1 MKTLSL
7 LFFIFLLFSCTRSGK
22 DLVSEVERQSPLVTN
37 DISNQ
42 QITAFGEDGK
52 GHIWIGTFRGLNKFS
67 VNEYHQYFCTD
78 DSLDIP
84 DNHIQDIFLD
94 SKKRLWISTVNGVC
108 QYTDKDN
115 FKNIRLSGN
124 NRNGLRLSESSKG
137 DILLTTLTGICL
149 YNSSEE
155 CFEPAIYDFDTSS
168 MFIINSFVDA
178 QDNCWVITSK
188 DMRCYS
194 LSNYKRTFSM
204 KREEYCRASYLLK
217 NGELWMAGN
226 QSVSIFDVRQRKYLS
241 LPEAIASHPVLSHVP
256 VEYIYPYEN
265 GVLLCTQGRGVFY
278 YDKTSKTLI
287 HQGENGFPFEV
298 PNFKI
303 SRMFNDSQ
311 GNLWIGSVDQGYAVH
326 YRYKKLFNNNNYLS
340 SYFKDKSVISLSADK
355 HQNLWIAT
363 LMDGVFVY
371 RFGNQQLEKID
382 RNELFGRGEGN
393 TAYVNQL
400 YVSDIDGTV
409 WMTATSNEVLKC
421 KYEEGRFRVEQRYMV
436 NVPMSIVEDDKQNLW
451 IGTASSFLYVL
462 RKGDKAFSRFPVF
475 SGYTF
480 IPGLL
485 PIGNGTILASAFYQ
499 PLKLVSADGTIS
511 EPKVNIQDFERCI
524 QRSVFIPTDLYKDSS
539 GNIWI
544 GTVSNGLMCYSPESG
559 KVTPFPGTTC
569 TDISS
574 IEEDRQ
580 GNLWISTLY
589 GLSKYIPQTD
599 KWINYYEADGLG
611 GNQFYDRASCC
622 LDDGTL
628 VFGGTHG
635 VTIFQPTNMQVRHD
649 IPLLFEDI
657 KIHNTLVRPGKGAC
671 IDRHLSYNPDINLKY
686 DQNGFSISFA
696 ALDYS
701 ESERLHHYYK
711 LDGFD
716 QYWINAH
723 NNKEAYYANLPAGTY
738 TFRVRITQNDQSTIV
753 GENAIRVIVHPAPWA
768 TWWAYTFYLIAG
780 ITILAFFIRAMWRIR
795 AEKQA
800 VLRAEQAK
808 AQEQFINKMNMSF
821 FANISHEFRTPLTM
835 ISGPISLLY
844 SSSDIT
850 GENKN
855 LLRIVQRSVNRMLRL
870 VNQMLDFNKLENDTL
885 KLKVRPTEIVVFLKE
900 LTDIFRVNAESKSIT
915 MITNGLE
922 GSFIAWIDEDKID
935 KIFTNLMSNALKYT
949 PAGGRINVNFDIVS
963 GEDAVQAVKIEV
975 INTGQIP
982 DDKLEKIFERYY
994 QISDE
999 HGGIYNWGTG
1009 IGLYYARSL
1018 ARLHHGS
1025 LTASNLKDDNKV
1037 MFTLIVPVG
1046 QSAYSEAE
1054 RSHEQVNQLEAFPL
1068 EENPLPVKPDPDLD
1082 KEKKTIMVVDDD
1094 SEVAYY
1100 LELLLGS
1107 DYQVVCRFNAESA
1120 LEAITESVPDLILS
1134 DVVMP
1139 GKDGYWLCREIKESL
1154 QLCHIPVILVTAKT
1168 TIENQVEGLNV
1179 GVDAYVTKP
1188 FEPHYLMALIKSLL
1202 NNREKTRSLLS
1213 RSTQTDKMDENVL
1226 SPQDNM
1232 FMTELYHLM
1241 ESELSNPELD
1251 VTRMTQLLKISRTK
1265 FYYKVKGLTGENPS
1279 VFFKTYKL
1287 NRAVELLKE
1296 GKYTISE
1303 IADMTGFNTLSHSR
1317 RALNSSSEY
1326 LLVSILNSWLIGV

>member
-7 LFFIFLLFSCTRSGK
+7 LFFIFLLFSSCTRSGK

-84 DNHIQDIFLD
+84 DNHIHDIFLD

-137 DILLTTLTGICL
+137 DILLTTLTDICL

-178 QDNCWVITSK
+178 QDNCWVITSN

-194 LSNYKRTFSM
+194 LSDCKRTFSM

-217 NGELWMAGN
+217 NGELWIAGN
-226 QSVSIFDVRQRKYLS
+226 QSVSIFDVRQCKYLS
-241 LPEAIASHPVLSHVP
+241 LPGAIASHPVLSHVP

-278 YDKTSKTLI
+278 YDSISKTVI

-382 RNELFGRGEGN
+382 RNELFGEGEGN

-400 YVSDIDGTV
+400 YVSDIDGIV

-480 IPGLL
+480 IPGPL

-511 EPKVNIQDFERCI
+511 EPKINIQDFEHCI

-738 TFRVRITQNDQSTIV
+738 TFRVRITQNDQSSIV

-780 ITILAFFIRAMWRIR
+780 ITILAFFIKAMWRIR

-835 ISGPISLLY
+835 ISGPVSLLY
-844 SSSDIT
+844 SSPDIT

-885 KLKVRPTEIVVFLKE
+885 KLKVRPTEIVVLLKE

-949 PAGGRINVNFDIVS
+949 PASGRINVNFDIVS

-1037 MFTLIVPVG
+1037 MFTLIVPIG

-1068 EENPLPVKPDPDLD
+1068 EENPLPVKSDPDLD

-1100 LELLLGS
+1100 LEMLLGS

-1120 LEAITESVPDLILS
+1120 LEAITENAPDLILS

-1179 GVDAYVTKP
+1179 GADAYVIKP

-1241 ESELSNPELD
+1241 ESEISNPELD
-1251 VTRMTQLLKISRTK
+1251 VTRMTQLLKVSRTK

-1287 NRAVELLKE
+1287 NRAAELLKE

-1303 IADMTGFNTLSHSR
+1303 IADMTGFNTLSHFSK
-1317 RALNSSSEY
+1317 SFKQQFGIPPSEY
-1326 LLVSILNSWLIGV
+1326 LK

>member
-7 LFFIFLLFSCTRSGK
+7 LFFIFLLFSSCTRSGK

-78 DSLDIP
+78 DALDIP
-84 DNHIQDIFLD
+84 DNHIHDIFLD

-137 DILLTTLTGICL
+137 DILLTTLTDICL

-178 QDNCWVITSK
+178 QDNCWVITSN

-194 LSNYKRTFSM
+194 LSDCKRTFSM

-217 NGELWMAGN
+217 NGELWIAGN

-241 LPEAIASHPVLSHVP
+241 LPGAIASHPVLSHVP

-278 YDKTSKTLI
+278 YDSISKTVI

-382 RNELFGRGEGN
+382 RNELFGEGEGN

-400 YVSDIDGTV
+400 YVSDIDGIV

-511 EPKVNIQDFERCI
+511 EPKINIQDFEHCI

-738 TFRVRITQNDQSTIV
+738 TFRVRITQNDQSSIV

-780 ITILAFFIRAMWRIR
+780 ITILAFFIKAMWRIR

-835 ISGPISLLY
+835 ISGPVSLLY
-844 SSSDIT
+844 SSPDIT

-885 KLKVRPTEIVVFLKE
+885 KLKVRPTEIVVLLKE

-1068 EENPLPVKPDPDLD
+1068 EENPLPVKSDPDLD

-1179 GVDAYVTKP
+1179 GADAYVIKP

-1241 ESELSNPELD
+1241 ESEISNPELD
-1251 VTRMTQLLKISRTK
+1251 VTRMTQLLKVSRTK

-1287 NRAVELLKE
+1287 NRAAELLKE

-1303 IADMTGFNTLSHSR
+1303 IADMTGFNTLSHFSK
-1317 RALNSSSEY
+1317 SFKQQFGIPPSEY
-1326 LLVSILNSWLIGV
+1326 LK

>member
-1 MKTLSL
+1 M
-7 LFFIFLLFSCTRSGK
+7 
-22 DLVSEVERQSPLVTN
+22 
-37 DISNQ
+37 
-42 QITAFGEDGK
+42 
-52 GHIWIGTFRGLNKFS
+52 
-67 VNEYHQYFCTD
+67 
-78 DSLDIP
+78 
-84 DNHIQDIFLD
+84 
-94 SKKRLWISTVNGVC
+94 
-108 QYTDKDN
+108 
-115 FKNIRLSGN
+115 
-124 NRNGLRLSESSKG
+124 
-137 DILLTTLTGICL
+137 
-149 YNSSEE
+149 
-155 CFEPAIYDFDTSS
+155 
-168 MFIINSFVDA
+168 
-178 QDNCWVITSK
+178 
-188 DMRCYS
+188 
-194 LSNYKRTFSM
+194 
-204 KREEYCRASYLLK
+204 
-217 NGELWMAGN
+217 
-226 QSVSIFDVRQRKYLS
+226 
-241 LPEAIASHPVLSHVP
+241 
-256 VEYIYPYEN
+256 
-265 GVLLCTQGRGVFY
+265 
-278 YDKTSKTLI
+278 
-287 HQGENGFPFEV
+287 
-298 PNFKI
+298 
-303 SRMFNDSQ
+303 
-311 GNLWIGSVDQGYAVH
+311 
-326 YRYKKLFNNNNYLS
+326 
-340 SYFKDKSVISLSADK
+340 
-355 HQNLWIAT
+355 
-363 LMDGVFVY
+363 
-371 RFGNQQLEKID
+371 
-382 RNELFGRGEGN
+382 
-393 TAYVNQL
+393 
-400 YVSDIDGTV
+400 
-409 WMTATSNEVLKC
+409 
-421 KYEEGRFRVEQRYMV
+421 
-436 NVPMSIVEDDKQNLW
+436 
-451 IGTASSFLYVL
+451 
-462 RKGDKAFSRFPVF
+462 
-475 SGYTF
+475 
-480 IPGLL
+480 
-485 PIGNGTILASAFYQ
+485 
-499 PLKLVSADGTIS
+499 
-511 EPKVNIQDFERCI
+511 
-524 QRSVFIPTDLYKDSS
+524 
-539 GNIWI
+539 
-544 GTVSNGLMCYSPESG
+544 
-559 KVTPFPGTTC
+559 
-569 TDISS
+569 
-574 IEEDRQ
+574 
-580 GNLWISTLY
+580 
-589 GLSKYIPQTD
+589 
-599 KWINYYEADGLG
+599 
-611 GNQFYDRASCC
+611 
-622 LDDGTL
+622 
-628 VFGGTHG
+628 
-635 VTIFQPTNMQVRHD
+635 
-649 IPLLFEDI
+649 
-657 KIHNTLVRPGKGAC
+657 
-671 IDRHLSYNPDINLKY
+671 LSYNPDINLKY

-1100 LELLLGS
+1100 LEMLLGS

-1120 LEAITESVPDLILS
+1120 LEAITENAPDLILS

-1179 GVDAYVTKP
+1179 GADAYVTKP

-1287 NRAVELLKE
+1287 NRAAELLKE

-1303 IADMTGFNTLSHSR
+1303 IADMTGFNTLSHFSK
-1317 RALNSSSEY
+1317 SFKQQFGIPPSEY
-1326 LLVSILNSWLIGV
+1326 LK

>member
-7 LFFIFLLFSCTRSGK
+7 LFFIFLLFSSCTRSGK

-84 DNHIQDIFLD
+84 DNHIHDIFLD

-137 DILLTTLTGICL
+137 DILLTTLTDICL

-178 QDNCWVITSK
+178 QDNCWVITSN

-194 LSNYKRTFSM
+194 LSDCKRTFSM

-217 NGELWMAGN
+217 NGELWIAGN
-226 QSVSIFDVRQRKYLS
+226 QSVSIFDVRQCKYLS
-241 LPEAIASHPVLSHVP
+241 LPGAIASHPVLSHVP

-278 YDKTSKTLI
+278 YDSISKTVI

-382 RNELFGRGEGN
+382 RNELFGEGEGN

-400 YVSDIDGTV
+400 YVSDIDGIV

-480 IPGLL
+480 IPGPL

-511 EPKVNIQDFERCI
+511 EPKINIQDFEHCI

-738 TFRVRITQNDQSTIV
+738 TFRVRITQNDQSSIV

-780 ITILAFFIRAMWRIR
+780 ITILAFFIKAMWRIR

-835 ISGPISLLY
+835 ISGPVSLLY
-844 SSSDIT
+844 SSPDIT

-885 KLKVRPTEIVVFLKE
+885 KLKVRPTEIVVLLKE

-949 PAGGRINVNFDIVS
+949 PASGRINVNFDIVA

-1037 MFTLIVPVG
+1037 MFTLIVPIG

-1068 EENPLPVKPDPDLD
+1068 EENPLPVKSDPDLD

-1100 LELLLGS
+1100 LEMLLGS

-1120 LEAITESVPDLILS
+1120 LEAITENAPDLILS

-1179 GVDAYVTKP
+1179 GADAYVIKP

-1241 ESELSNPELD
+1241 ESEISNPELD
-1251 VTRMTQLLKISRTK
+1251 VTRMTQLLKVSRTK

-1287 NRAVELLKE
+1287 NRAAELLKE

-1303 IADMTGFNTLSHSR
+1303 IADMTGFNTLSHFSK
-1317 RALNSSSEY
+1317 SFKQQFGIPPSEY
-1326 LLVSILNSWLIGV
+1326 LK

>member
-1 MKTLSL
+1 
-7 LFFIFLLFSCTRSGK
+7 
-22 DLVSEVERQSPLVTN
+22 
-37 DISNQ
+37 
-42 QITAFGEDGK
+42 
-52 GHIWIGTFRGLNKFS
+52 
-67 VNEYHQYFCTD
+67 
-78 DSLDIP
+78 
-84 DNHIQDIFLD
+84 
-94 SKKRLWISTVNGVC
+94 
-108 QYTDKDN
+108 
-115 FKNIRLSGN
+115 
-124 NRNGLRLSESSKG
+124 
-137 DILLTTLTGICL
+137 
-149 YNSSEE
+149 
-155 CFEPAIYDFDTSS
+155 
-168 MFIINSFVDA
+168 
-178 QDNCWVITSK
+178 
-188 DMRCYS
+188 
-194 LSNYKRTFSM
+194 
-204 KREEYCRASYLLK
+204 
-217 NGELWMAGN
+217 
-226 QSVSIFDVRQRKYLS
+226 
-241 LPEAIASHPVLSHVP
+241 
-256 VEYIYPYEN
+256 
-265 GVLLCTQGRGVFY
+265 
-278 YDKTSKTLI
+278 
-287 HQGENGFPFEV
+287 
-298 PNFKI
+298 
-303 SRMFNDSQ
+303 
-311 GNLWIGSVDQGYAVH
+311 
-326 YRYKKLFNNNNYLS
+326 
-340 SYFKDKSVISLSADK
+340 
-355 HQNLWIAT
+355 
-363 LMDGVFVY
+363 
-371 RFGNQQLEKID
+371 
-382 RNELFGRGEGN
+382 
-393 TAYVNQL
+393 
-400 YVSDIDGTV
+400 
-409 WMTATSNEVLKC
+409 
-421 KYEEGRFRVEQRYMV
+421 
-436 NVPMSIVEDDKQNLW
+436 
-451 IGTASSFLYVL
+451 
-462 RKGDKAFSRFPVF
+462 
-475 SGYTF
+475 
-480 IPGLL
+480 
-485 PIGNGTILASAFYQ
+485 
-499 PLKLVSADGTIS
+499 
-511 EPKVNIQDFERCI
+511 
-524 QRSVFIPTDLYKDSS
+524 
-539 GNIWI
+539 
-544 GTVSNGLMCYSPESG
+544 
-559 KVTPFPGTTC
+559 
-569 TDISS
+569 
-574 IEEDRQ
+574 
-580 GNLWISTLY
+580 
-589 GLSKYIPQTD
+589 
-599 KWINYYEADGLG
+599 
-611 GNQFYDRASCC
+611 
-622 LDDGTL
+622 
-628 VFGGTHG
+628 
-635 VTIFQPTNMQVRHD
+635 
-649 IPLLFEDI
+649 
-657 KIHNTLVRPGKGAC
+657 
-671 IDRHLSYNPDINLKY
+671 
-686 DQNGFSISFA
+686 
-696 ALDYS
+696 
-701 ESERLHHYYK
+701 
-711 LDGFD
+711 
-716 QYWINAH
+716 
-723 NNKEAYYANLPAGTY
+723 
-738 TFRVRITQNDQSTIV
+738 
-753 GENAIRVIVHPAPWA
+753 
-768 TWWAYTFYLIAG
+768 
-780 ITILAFFIRAMWRIR
+780 MWRIR
-795 AEKQA
+795 VEKQA

-835 ISGPISLLY
+835 VSGPISLLY

-935 KIFTNLMSNALKYT
+935 KILTNLMSNALKYT

-1303 IADMTGFNTLSHSR
+1303 IADMTGFNTLSHFSK
-1317 RALNSSSEY
+1317 SFKQQFGIPPSEY
-1326 LLVSILNSWLIGV
+1326 LK

>member
-7 LFFIFLLFSCTRSGK
+7 LFFIFLLFSSCTRSGK

-78 DSLDIP
+78 DALDIP
-84 DNHIQDIFLD
+84 DNHIHDIFLD

-137 DILLTTLTGICL
+137 DILLTTLTDICL

-178 QDNCWVITSK
+178 QDNCWVITSN

-194 LSNYKRTFSM
+194 LSDCKRTFSM

-217 NGELWMAGN
+217 NGELWIAGN

-241 LPEAIASHPVLSHVP
+241 LPGAIASHPVLSHVP

-278 YDKTSKTLI
+278 YDSISKTVI

-382 RNELFGRGEGN
+382 RNELFGEGEGN

-400 YVSDIDGTV
+400 YVSDIDGIV

-511 EPKVNIQDFERCI
+511 EPKINIQDFEHCI

-780 ITILAFFIRAMWRIR
+780 ITILAFFIKAMWRIR

-949 PAGGRINVNFDIVS
+949 PASGRINVNFDIVS

-1100 LELLLGS
+1100 LEMLLGS

-1120 LEAITESVPDLILS
+1120 LEAITENAPDLILS

-1179 GVDAYVTKP
+1179 GADAYVIKP

-1241 ESELSNPELD
+1241 ESEISNPELD
-1251 VTRMTQLLKISRTK
+1251 VTRMTQLLKVSRTK

-1287 NRAVELLKE
+1287 NRAAELLKE

-1303 IADMTGFNTLSHSR
+1303 IADMTGFNTLSHFSK
-1317 RALNSSSEY
+1317 SFKQQFGIPPSEY
-1326 LLVSILNSWLIGV
+1326 LK

>member
-1 MKTLSL
+1 
-7 LFFIFLLFSCTRSGK
+7 
-22 DLVSEVERQSPLVTN
+22 
-37 DISNQ
+37 
-42 QITAFGEDGK
+42 
-52 GHIWIGTFRGLNKFS
+52 
-67 VNEYHQYFCTD
+67 
-78 DSLDIP
+78 
-84 DNHIQDIFLD
+84 
-94 SKKRLWISTVNGVC
+94 
-108 QYTDKDN
+108 
-115 FKNIRLSGN
+115 
-124 NRNGLRLSESSKG
+124 
-137 DILLTTLTGICL
+137 
-149 YNSSEE
+149 
-155 CFEPAIYDFDTSS
+155 
-168 MFIINSFVDA
+168 
-178 QDNCWVITSK
+178 
-188 DMRCYS
+188 
-194 LSNYKRTFSM
+194 M

-241 LPEAIASHPVLSHVP
+241 LPGAIASHPVLSHVP

-278 YDKTSKTLI
+278 YDSISKTVI

-382 RNELFGRGEGN
+382 RNELFGEGEGN

-400 YVSDIDGTV
+400 YVSDIDGIV

-480 IPGLL
+480 IPGPL

-511 EPKVNIQDFERCI
+511 EPKINIQDFEHCI

-738 TFRVRITQNDQSTIV
+738 TFRVRITQNDQSSIV

-780 ITILAFFIRAMWRIR
+780 ITILAFFIKAMWRIR

-835 ISGPISLLY
+835 ISGPVSLLY
-844 SSSDIT
+844 SSPDIT

-885 KLKVRPTEIVVFLKE
+885 KLKVRPTEIVVLLKE

-949 PAGGRINVNFDIVS
+949 PASGRINVNFDIVS

-1037 MFTLIVPVG
+1037 MFTLIVPIG

-1068 EENPLPVKPDPDLD
+1068 EENPLPVKSDPDLD

-1100 LELLLGS
+1100 LEMLLGS

-1120 LEAITESVPDLILS
+1120 LEAITENAPDLILS

-1179 GVDAYVTKP
+1179 GADAYVIKP

-1241 ESELSNPELD
+1241 ESEISNPELD
-1251 VTRMTQLLKISRTK
+1251 VTRMTQLLKVSRTK

-1287 NRAVELLKE
+1287 NRAAELLKE

-1303 IADMTGFNTLSHSR
+1303 IADMTGFNTLSHFSK
-1317 RALNSSSEY
+1317 SFKQQFGIPPSEY
-1326 LLVSILNSWLIGV
+1326 LK

>member
-1 MKTLSL
+1 M
-7 LFFIFLLFSCTRSGK
+7 
-22 DLVSEVERQSPLVTN
+22 
-37 DISNQ
+37 
-42 QITAFGEDGK
+42 
-52 GHIWIGTFRGLNKFS
+52 
-67 VNEYHQYFCTD
+67 
-78 DSLDIP
+78 
-84 DNHIQDIFLD
+84 
-94 SKKRLWISTVNGVC
+94 
-108 QYTDKDN
+108 
-115 FKNIRLSGN
+115 
-124 NRNGLRLSESSKG
+124 
-137 DILLTTLTGICL
+137 
-149 YNSSEE
+149 
-155 CFEPAIYDFDTSS
+155 
-168 MFIINSFVDA
+168 
-178 QDNCWVITSK
+178 
-188 DMRCYS
+188 
-194 LSNYKRTFSM
+194 
-204 KREEYCRASYLLK
+204 
-217 NGELWMAGN
+217 
-226 QSVSIFDVRQRKYLS
+226 
-241 LPEAIASHPVLSHVP
+241 
-256 VEYIYPYEN
+256 
-265 GVLLCTQGRGVFY
+265 
-278 YDKTSKTLI
+278 
-287 HQGENGFPFEV
+287 
-298 PNFKI
+298 
-303 SRMFNDSQ
+303 
-311 GNLWIGSVDQGYAVH
+311 
-326 YRYKKLFNNNNYLS
+326 
-340 SYFKDKSVISLSADK
+340 
-355 HQNLWIAT
+355 
-363 LMDGVFVY
+363 
-371 RFGNQQLEKID
+371 
-382 RNELFGRGEGN
+382 
-393 TAYVNQL
+393 
-400 YVSDIDGTV
+400 
-409 WMTATSNEVLKC
+409 
-421 KYEEGRFRVEQRYMV
+421 
-436 NVPMSIVEDDKQNLW
+436 
-451 IGTASSFLYVL
+451 
-462 RKGDKAFSRFPVF
+462 
-475 SGYTF
+475 
-480 IPGLL
+480 
-485 PIGNGTILASAFYQ
+485 
-499 PLKLVSADGTIS
+499 
-511 EPKVNIQDFERCI
+511 
-524 QRSVFIPTDLYKDSS
+524 
-539 GNIWI
+539 
-544 GTVSNGLMCYSPESG
+544 
-559 KVTPFPGTTC
+559 
-569 TDISS
+569 
-574 IEEDRQ
+574 
-580 GNLWISTLY
+580 
-589 GLSKYIPQTD
+589 
-599 KWINYYEADGLG
+599 
-611 GNQFYDRASCC
+611 
-622 LDDGTL
+622 
-628 VFGGTHG
+628 
-635 VTIFQPTNMQVRHD
+635 
-649 IPLLFEDI
+649 
-657 KIHNTLVRPGKGAC
+657 
-671 IDRHLSYNPDINLKY
+671 KY

-795 AEKQA
+795 VEKQA

-1179 GVDAYVTKP
+1179 GVDAYVTKL

-1303 IADMTGFNTLSHSR
+1303 IADMTGFNTLSHFSK
-1317 RALNSSSEY
+1317 SFKQQFGIPPSEY
-1326 LLVSILNSWLIGV
+1326 LK

>member
-137 DILLTTLTGICL
+137 DILLTTLTDICL

-178 QDNCWVITSK
+178 QDNCWVITSN

-278 YDKTSKTLI
+278 YDKTSKTVI

-326 YRYKKLFNNNNYLS
+326 YRYKKLFDNNNYLS

-462 RKGDKAFSRFPVF
+462 RKGDKVFSRFPVF

-499 PLKLVSADGTIS
+499 PLKLVFADGTIS

-544 GTVSNGLMCYSPESG
+544 GTVNNGLMCYSPESG

-753 GENAIRVIVHPAPWA
+753 GENAIRVIVHPALWA

-780 ITILAFFIRAMWRIR
+780 IAILAFFIRTMWRIR

-835 ISGPISLLY
+835 ISGPVSLLY
-844 SSSDIT
+844 SSPDIT

-885 KLKVRPTEIVVFLKE
+885 KLKVRPTEIVVLLKE

-949 PAGGRINVNFDIVS
+949 PAGGRIYVNFDVMLGDEMNQSI
-963 GEDAVQAVKIEV
+963 KIEV
-975 INTGQIP
+975 INPGQIAE
-982 DDKLEKIFERYY
+982 DKLEKIFERYY

-999 HGGIYNWGTG
+999 HGGVYNWGTG

-1018 ARLHHGS
+1018 AKLHHGS
-1025 LTASNLKDDNKV
+1025 LVAANQKEEKRV
-1037 MFTLIVPVG
+1037 IFTLTLPVN
-1046 QSAYSEAE
+1046 QSAYSETE
-1054 RSHEQVNQLEAFPL
+1054 RSHEQVNQLEAFPI
-1068 EENPLPVKPDPDLD
+1068 EENPVPVKSIPDVG

-1100 LELLLGS
+1100 LEMLLSS

-1120 LEAITESVPDLILS
+1120 LETITENAPDLVLS

-1179 GVDAYVTKP
+1179 GADAYVTKP
-1188 FEPHYLMALIKSLL
+1188 FEPHYLLALIKSQL
-1202 NNREKTRSLLS
+1202 NNRAKIRSLLS
-1213 RSTQTDKMDENVL
+1213 QSTQTDKIEENVL

-1241 ESELSNPELD
+1241 ENELSNPELD
-1251 VTRMTQLLKISRTK
+1251 ITRMTQLLKISRTK

-1287 NRAVELLKE
+1287 NRAAELLKE

-1303 IADMTGFNTLSHSR
+1303 IADMTGFNTLSHFSK
-1317 RALNSSSEY
+1317 SFKQQFGIPPSEY
-1326 LLVSILNSWLIGV
+1326 LK

>member
-7 LFFIFLLFSCTRSGK
+7 LFFIFLLFSSCTRSGK

-84 DNHIQDIFLD
+84 DNHIHDIFLD

-137 DILLTTLTGICL
+137 DILLTTLTDICL

-178 QDNCWVITSK
+178 QDNCWVITSN

-194 LSNYKRTFSM
+194 LSDCKRTFSM

-217 NGELWMAGN
+217 NGELWIAGN
-226 QSVSIFDVRQRKYLS
+226 QSVSIFDVRQCKYLS
-241 LPEAIASHPVLSHVP
+241 LPGAIASHPVLSHVP

-278 YDKTSKTLI
+278 YDSISKTVI

-382 RNELFGRGEGN
+382 RNELFGEGEGN

-400 YVSDIDGTV
+400 YVSDIDGIV

-480 IPGLL
+480 IPGPL

-511 EPKVNIQDFERCI
+511 EPKINIQDFEHCI

-738 TFRVRITQNDQSTIV
+738 TFRVRITQNDQSSIV

-780 ITILAFFIRAMWRIR
+780 ITILAFFIKAMWRIR

-835 ISGPISLLY
+835 ISGPVSLLY
-844 SSSDIT
+844 SSPDIT

-885 KLKVRPTEIVVFLKE
+885 KLKVRPTEIVVLLKE

-949 PAGGRINVNFDIVS
+949 PASGRINVNFDIVS

-1037 MFTLIVPVG
+1037 MFTLIVPIG

-1068 EENPLPVKPDPDLD
+1068 EENPLPVKSDPDLD

-1100 LELLLGS
+1100 LEMLLGS

-1120 LEAITESVPDLILS
+1120 LEAITENAPDLILS

-1179 GVDAYVTKP
+1179 GADAYVIKP

-1232 FMTELYHLM
+1232 FMAELYHLM
-1241 ESELSNPELD
+1241 ESEISNPELD
-1251 VTRMTQLLKISRTK
+1251 VTRMTQLLKVSRTK
-1265 FYYKVKGLTGENPS
+1265 FYYKVKGLTEENPS

-1287 NRAVELLKE
+1287 NRAAELLKE

-1303 IADMTGFNTLSHSR
+1303 IADMTGFNTLSHFSK
-1317 RALNSSSEY
+1317 SFKQQFGIPPSEY
-1326 LLVSILNSWLIGV
+1326 LK

>member
-1 MKTLSL
+1 MKINSIIDLV
-7 LFFIFLLFSCTRSGK
+7 K
-22 DLVSEVERQSPLVTN
+22 DLDTSRQTKN
-37 DISNQ
+37 
-42 QITAFGEDGK
+42 
-52 GHIWIGTFRGLNKFS
+52 LNK
-67 VNEYHQYFCTD
+67 
-78 DSLDIP
+78 L
-84 DNHIQDIFLD
+84 L
-94 SKKRLWISTVNGVC
+94 
-108 QYTDKDN
+108 
-115 FKNIRLSGN
+115 IR
-124 NRNGLRLSESSKG
+124 
-137 DILLTTLTGICL
+137 ILLHLQV
-149 YNSSEE
+149 E
-155 CFEPAIYDFDTSS
+155 
-168 MFIINSFVDA
+168 
-178 QDNCWVITSK
+178 
-188 DMRCYS
+188 
-194 LSNYKRTFSM
+194 FS
-204 KREEYCRASYLLK
+204 
-217 NGELWMAGN
+217 
-226 QSVSIFDVRQRKYLS
+226 
-241 LPEAIASHPVLSHVP
+241 
-256 VEYIYPYEN
+256 
-265 GVLLCTQGRGVFY
+265 
-278 YDKTSKTLI
+278 
-287 HQGENGFPFEV
+287 
-298 PNFKI
+298 
-303 SRMFNDSQ
+303 
-311 GNLWIGSVDQGYAVH
+311 
-326 YRYKKLFNNNNYLS
+326 
-340 SYFKDKSVISLSADK
+340 
-355 HQNLWIAT
+355 
-363 LMDGVFVY
+363 
-371 RFGNQQLEKID
+371 
-382 RNELFGRGEGN
+382 
-393 TAYVNQL
+393 
-400 YVSDIDGTV
+400 
-409 WMTATSNEVLKC
+409 
-421 KYEEGRFRVEQRYMV
+421 
-436 NVPMSIVEDDKQNLW
+436 
-451 IGTASSFLYVL
+451 
-462 RKGDKAFSRFPVF
+462 
-475 SGYTF
+475 
-480 IPGLL
+480 
-485 PIGNGTILASAFYQ
+485 
-499 PLKLVSADGTIS
+499 
-511 EPKVNIQDFERCI
+511 IQDFERCI

-795 AEKQA
+795 VEKQA

-963 GEDAVQAVKIEV
+963 GEDAVQVVKIEV

-1100 LELLLGS
+1100 LEMLLGS

-1120 LEAITESVPDLILS
+1120 LEAITENAPDLILS
-1134 DVVMP
+1134 DVA
-1139 GKDGYWLCREIKESL
+1139 CRERM
-1154 QLCHIPVILVTAKT
+1154 VI
-1168 TIENQVEGLNV
+1168 
-1179 GVDAYVTKP
+1179 
-1188 FEPHYLMALIKSLL
+1188 
-1202 NNREKTRSLLS
+1202 
-1213 RSTQTDKMDENVL
+1213 
-1226 SPQDNM
+1226 
-1232 FMTELYHLM
+1232 
-1241 ESELSNPELD
+1241 
-1251 VTRMTQLLKISRTK
+1251 
-1265 FYYKVKGLTGENPS
+1265 
-1279 VFFKTYKL
+1279 
-1287 NRAVELLKE
+1287 
-1296 GKYTISE
+1296 
-1303 IADMTGFNTLSHSR
+1303 GFAAR
-1317 RALNSSSEY
+1317 
-1326 LLVSILNSWLIGV
+1326 

>member
-204 KREEYCRASYLLK
+204 KREEYCRASCLLK

-795 AEKQA
+795 VEKQA

-963 GEDAVQAVKIEV
+963 GGGCCAVKIEV

-982 DDKLEKIFERYY
+982 DDKQEKIFERYY

-1303 IADMTGFNTLSHSR
+1303 IADMTGFNTLSHFSK
-1317 RALNSSSEY
+1317 SFKQQFGIPPSEY
-1326 LLVSILNSWLIGV
+1326 LK

>member
-1 MKTLSL
+1 M
-7 LFFIFLLFSCTRSGK
+7 
-22 DLVSEVERQSPLVTN
+22 
-37 DISNQ
+37 
-42 QITAFGEDGK
+42 
-52 GHIWIGTFRGLNKFS
+52 
-67 VNEYHQYFCTD
+67 
-78 DSLDIP
+78 
-84 DNHIQDIFLD
+84 
-94 SKKRLWISTVNGVC
+94 
-108 QYTDKDN
+108 
-115 FKNIRLSGN
+115 
-124 NRNGLRLSESSKG
+124 
-137 DILLTTLTGICL
+137 
-149 YNSSEE
+149 
-155 CFEPAIYDFDTSS
+155 
-168 MFIINSFVDA
+168 
-178 QDNCWVITSK
+178 
-188 DMRCYS
+188 
-194 LSNYKRTFSM
+194 
-204 KREEYCRASYLLK
+204 
-217 NGELWMAGN
+217 
-226 QSVSIFDVRQRKYLS
+226 
-241 LPEAIASHPVLSHVP
+241 
-256 VEYIYPYEN
+256 
-265 GVLLCTQGRGVFY
+265 
-278 YDKTSKTLI
+278 
-287 HQGENGFPFEV
+287 
-298 PNFKI
+298 
-303 SRMFNDSQ
+303 
-311 GNLWIGSVDQGYAVH
+311 
-326 YRYKKLFNNNNYLS
+326 
-340 SYFKDKSVISLSADK
+340 
-355 HQNLWIAT
+355 
-363 LMDGVFVY
+363 
-371 RFGNQQLEKID
+371 
-382 RNELFGRGEGN
+382 
-393 TAYVNQL
+393 
-400 YVSDIDGTV
+400 
-409 WMTATSNEVLKC
+409 
-421 KYEEGRFRVEQRYMV
+421 
-436 NVPMSIVEDDKQNLW
+436 
-451 IGTASSFLYVL
+451 
-462 RKGDKAFSRFPVF
+462 
-475 SGYTF
+475 
-480 IPGLL
+480 
-485 PIGNGTILASAFYQ
+485 
-499 PLKLVSADGTIS
+499 
-511 EPKVNIQDFERCI
+511 
-524 QRSVFIPTDLYKDSS
+524 
-539 GNIWI
+539 
-544 GTVSNGLMCYSPESG
+544 
-559 KVTPFPGTTC
+559 
-569 TDISS
+569 
-574 IEEDRQ
+574 
-580 GNLWISTLY
+580 
-589 GLSKYIPQTD
+589 
-599 KWINYYEADGLG
+599 
-611 GNQFYDRASCC
+611 
-622 LDDGTL
+622 
-628 VFGGTHG
+628 
-635 VTIFQPTNMQVRHD
+635 
-649 IPLLFEDI
+649 
-657 KIHNTLVRPGKGAC
+657 
-671 IDRHLSYNPDINLKY
+671 NLKY

-1303 IADMTGFNTLSHSR
+1303 IADMTGFNTLSHFSK
-1317 RALNSSSEY
+1317 SFKQQFGIPPSEY
-1326 LLVSILNSWLIGV
+1326 LK

>member
-7 LFFIFLLFSCTRSGK
+7 LFFIFLLFSCSRSGK

-137 DILLTTLTGICL
+137 DILLTTLTDICL

-178 QDNCWVITSK
+178 QDNCWVITSN

-194 LSNYKRTFSM
+194 LSDCKRTFSM

-217 NGELWMAGN
+217 NGELWIAGN

-241 LPEAIASHPVLSHVP
+241 LPGAIASHPVLSHVP

-278 YDKTSKTLI
+278 YDKTSKTVI

-511 EPKVNIQDFERCI
+511 EPKINIQDFEHCI

-671 IDRHLSYNPDINLKY
+671 IDRHLSYNPDISLKH
-686 DQNGFSISFA
+686 DQNGFSILFA

-701 ESERLHHYYK
+701 ESERLHYYYK

-716 QYWINAH
+716 QYWIDAH
-723 NNKEAYYANLPAGTY
+723 NNKEAYYANLPAGSY
-738 TFRVRITQNDQSTIV
+738 MFRVRVTQNDQSTV
-753 GENAIRVIVHPAPWA
+753 AGENAIRVVVHPAPWA
-768 TWWAYTFYLIAG
+768 TWWAYCFYLVVG
-780 ITILAFFIRAMWRIR
+780 VVILGFFVRAMWRIR
-795 AEKQA
+795 TEKQA

-835 ISGPISLLY
+835 IAGPVSLLHN
-844 SSSDIT
+844 SPDIT

-885 KLKVRPTEIVVFLKE
+885 RLKVRPTEVIVLLRE

-915 MITNGLE
+915 LVTNGLE

-949 PAGGRINVNFDIVS
+949 PAGGRIYVNFDVMLGDEMNQSI
-963 GEDAVQAVKIEV
+963 KIEV
-975 INTGQIP
+975 INPGQIAE
-982 DDKLEKIFERYY
+982 DKLEKIFERYY

-999 HGGIYNWGTG
+999 HGGVYNWGTG

-1018 ARLHHGS
+1018 AKLHHGS
-1025 LTASNLKDDNKV
+1025 LVAANQKEEKRV
-1037 MFTLIVPVG
+1037 IFTLTLPVN
-1046 QSAYSEAE
+1046 QSAYSETE
-1054 RSHEQVNQLEAFPL
+1054 RSHEQVNQLEAFPI
-1068 EENPLPVKPDPDLD
+1068 EENPVPVKSIPDVG

-1100 LELLLGS
+1100 LEMLLSS

-1120 LEAITESVPDLILS
+1120 LETITENAPDLVLS

-1154 QLCHIPVILVTAKT
+1154 QLCHIPVVLVTAKT

-1179 GVDAYVTKP
+1179 GADAYVTKP
-1188 FEPHYLMALIKSLL
+1188 FEPHYLLALIKSQL
-1202 NNREKTRSLLS
+1202 NNRAKIRSLLS
-1213 RSTQTDKMDENVL
+1213 QSTQTDKIEENVL

-1241 ESELSNPELD
+1241 ENELSNPELD
-1251 VTRMTQLLKISRTK
+1251 ITRMTQLLKISRTK

-1287 NRAVELLKE
+1287 NRAAELLKE

-1303 IADMTGFNTLSHSR
+1303 IADMTGFNTLSHFSK
-1317 RALNSSSEY
+1317 SFKQQFGIPPSEY
-1326 LLVSILNSWLIGV
+1326 LK

>member
-1 MKTLSL
+1 M
-7 LFFIFLLFSCTRSGK
+7 
-22 DLVSEVERQSPLVTN
+22 
-37 DISNQ
+37 
-42 QITAFGEDGK
+42 
-52 GHIWIGTFRGLNKFS
+52 
-67 VNEYHQYFCTD
+67 
-78 DSLDIP
+78 
-84 DNHIQDIFLD
+84 
-94 SKKRLWISTVNGVC
+94 
-108 QYTDKDN
+108 
-115 FKNIRLSGN
+115 
-124 NRNGLRLSESSKG
+124 
-137 DILLTTLTGICL
+137 
-149 YNSSEE
+149 
-155 CFEPAIYDFDTSS
+155 
-168 MFIINSFVDA
+168 
-178 QDNCWVITSK
+178 
-188 DMRCYS
+188 
-194 LSNYKRTFSM
+194 
-204 KREEYCRASYLLK
+204 
-217 NGELWMAGN
+217 
-226 QSVSIFDVRQRKYLS
+226 
-241 LPEAIASHPVLSHVP
+241 
-256 VEYIYPYEN
+256 
-265 GVLLCTQGRGVFY
+265 
-278 YDKTSKTLI
+278 
-287 HQGENGFPFEV
+287 
-298 PNFKI
+298 
-303 SRMFNDSQ
+303 
-311 GNLWIGSVDQGYAVH
+311 
-326 YRYKKLFNNNNYLS
+326 
-340 SYFKDKSVISLSADK
+340 
-355 HQNLWIAT
+355 
-363 LMDGVFVY
+363 
-371 RFGNQQLEKID
+371 
-382 RNELFGRGEGN
+382 
-393 TAYVNQL
+393 
-400 YVSDIDGTV
+400 
-409 WMTATSNEVLKC
+409 
-421 KYEEGRFRVEQRYMV
+421 
-436 NVPMSIVEDDKQNLW
+436 
-451 IGTASSFLYVL
+451 
-462 RKGDKAFSRFPVF
+462 
-475 SGYTF
+475 
-480 IPGLL
+480 
-485 PIGNGTILASAFYQ
+485 
-499 PLKLVSADGTIS
+499 
-511 EPKVNIQDFERCI
+511 
-524 QRSVFIPTDLYKDSS
+524 
-539 GNIWI
+539 
-544 GTVSNGLMCYSPESG
+544 
-559 KVTPFPGTTC
+559 
-569 TDISS
+569 
-574 IEEDRQ
+574 
-580 GNLWISTLY
+580 
-589 GLSKYIPQTD
+589 
-599 KWINYYEADGLG
+599 
-611 GNQFYDRASCC
+611 
-622 LDDGTL
+622 
-628 VFGGTHG
+628 
-635 VTIFQPTNMQVRHD
+635 
-649 IPLLFEDI
+649 
-657 KIHNTLVRPGKGAC
+657 
-671 IDRHLSYNPDINLKY
+671 LSYNPDINLKY

-1303 IADMTGFNTLSHSR
+1303 IADMTGFNTLSHFSK
-1317 RALNSSSEY
+1317 SFKQQFGIPPSEY
-1326 LLVSILNSWLIGV
+1326 LK

>member
-1 MKTLSL
+1 M
-7 LFFIFLLFSCTRSGK
+7 
-22 DLVSEVERQSPLVTN
+22 
-37 DISNQ
+37 
-42 QITAFGEDGK
+42 
-52 GHIWIGTFRGLNKFS
+52 
-67 VNEYHQYFCTD
+67 
-78 DSLDIP
+78 
-84 DNHIQDIFLD
+84 
-94 SKKRLWISTVNGVC
+94 
-108 QYTDKDN
+108 
-115 FKNIRLSGN
+115 
-124 NRNGLRLSESSKG
+124 
-137 DILLTTLTGICL
+137 
-149 YNSSEE
+149 
-155 CFEPAIYDFDTSS
+155 
-168 MFIINSFVDA
+168 
-178 QDNCWVITSK
+178 
-188 DMRCYS
+188 
-194 LSNYKRTFSM
+194 
-204 KREEYCRASYLLK
+204 
-217 NGELWMAGN
+217 
-226 QSVSIFDVRQRKYLS
+226 
-241 LPEAIASHPVLSHVP
+241 
-256 VEYIYPYEN
+256 
-265 GVLLCTQGRGVFY
+265 
-278 YDKTSKTLI
+278 
-287 HQGENGFPFEV
+287 
-298 PNFKI
+298 
-303 SRMFNDSQ
+303 
-311 GNLWIGSVDQGYAVH
+311 
-326 YRYKKLFNNNNYLS
+326 
-340 SYFKDKSVISLSADK
+340 
-355 HQNLWIAT
+355 
-363 LMDGVFVY
+363 
-371 RFGNQQLEKID
+371 
-382 RNELFGRGEGN
+382 
-393 TAYVNQL
+393 
-400 YVSDIDGTV
+400 
-409 WMTATSNEVLKC
+409 
-421 KYEEGRFRVEQRYMV
+421 
-436 NVPMSIVEDDKQNLW
+436 
-451 IGTASSFLYVL
+451 
-462 RKGDKAFSRFPVF
+462 
-475 SGYTF
+475 
-480 IPGLL
+480 
-485 PIGNGTILASAFYQ
+485 
-499 PLKLVSADGTIS
+499 
-511 EPKVNIQDFERCI
+511 
-524 QRSVFIPTDLYKDSS
+524 
-539 GNIWI
+539 
-544 GTVSNGLMCYSPESG
+544 
-559 KVTPFPGTTC
+559 
-569 TDISS
+569 
-574 IEEDRQ
+574 
-580 GNLWISTLY
+580 
-589 GLSKYIPQTD
+589 
-599 KWINYYEADGLG
+599 
-611 GNQFYDRASCC
+611 
-622 LDDGTL
+622 
-628 VFGGTHG
+628 
-635 VTIFQPTNMQVRHD
+635 
-649 IPLLFEDI
+649 
-657 KIHNTLVRPGKGAC
+657 VRPGKGAC

-1287 NRAVELLKE
+1287 NRAAELLKE

-1303 IADMTGFNTLSHSR
+1303 IADMTGFNTLSHFSK
-1317 RALNSSSEY
+1317 SFKQQFGIPPSEY
-1326 LLVSILNSWLIGV
+1326 LK

>member
-1 MKTLSL
+1 M
-7 LFFIFLLFSCTRSGK
+7 
-22 DLVSEVERQSPLVTN
+22 
-37 DISNQ
+37 
-42 QITAFGEDGK
+42 
-52 GHIWIGTFRGLNKFS
+52 
-67 VNEYHQYFCTD
+67 
-78 DSLDIP
+78 
-84 DNHIQDIFLD
+84 
-94 SKKRLWISTVNGVC
+94 
-108 QYTDKDN
+108 
-115 FKNIRLSGN
+115 
-124 NRNGLRLSESSKG
+124 
-137 DILLTTLTGICL
+137 
-149 YNSSEE
+149 
-155 CFEPAIYDFDTSS
+155 
-168 MFIINSFVDA
+168 
-178 QDNCWVITSK
+178 
-188 DMRCYS
+188 
-194 LSNYKRTFSM
+194 
-204 KREEYCRASYLLK
+204 
-217 NGELWMAGN
+217 
-226 QSVSIFDVRQRKYLS
+226 
-241 LPEAIASHPVLSHVP
+241 
-256 VEYIYPYEN
+256 
-265 GVLLCTQGRGVFY
+265 
-278 YDKTSKTLI
+278 
-287 HQGENGFPFEV
+287 
-298 PNFKI
+298 
-303 SRMFNDSQ
+303 
-311 GNLWIGSVDQGYAVH
+311 
-326 YRYKKLFNNNNYLS
+326 
-340 SYFKDKSVISLSADK
+340 
-355 HQNLWIAT
+355 
-363 LMDGVFVY
+363 
-371 RFGNQQLEKID
+371 
-382 RNELFGRGEGN
+382 
-393 TAYVNQL
+393 
-400 YVSDIDGTV
+400 
-409 WMTATSNEVLKC
+409 
-421 KYEEGRFRVEQRYMV
+421 
-436 NVPMSIVEDDKQNLW
+436 
-451 IGTASSFLYVL
+451 
-462 RKGDKAFSRFPVF
+462 
-475 SGYTF
+475 
-480 IPGLL
+480 
-485 PIGNGTILASAFYQ
+485 
-499 PLKLVSADGTIS
+499 
-511 EPKVNIQDFERCI
+511 
-524 QRSVFIPTDLYKDSS
+524 
-539 GNIWI
+539 
-544 GTVSNGLMCYSPESG
+544 
-559 KVTPFPGTTC
+559 
-569 TDISS
+569 
-574 IEEDRQ
+574 
-580 GNLWISTLY
+580 
-589 GLSKYIPQTD
+589 
-599 KWINYYEADGLG
+599 
-611 GNQFYDRASCC
+611 
-622 LDDGTL
+622 
-628 VFGGTHG
+628 
-635 VTIFQPTNMQVRHD
+635 
-649 IPLLFEDI
+649 
-657 KIHNTLVRPGKGAC
+657 VRPGKGAC

-795 AEKQA
+795 VEKQA

-1303 IADMTGFNTLSHSR
+1303 IADMTGFNTLFHFSKSFKQQFGIPP
-1317 RALNSSSEY
+1317 SEY
-1326 LLVSILNSWLIGV
+1326 LK

>member
-204 KREEYCRASYLLK
+204 KREEYCRASCLLK

-278 YDKTSKTLI
+278 LDKTSKTVI

-485 PIGNGTILASAFYQ
+485 PIGNGTILSAFYQ

-738 TFRVRITQNDQSTIV
+738 TFRVRIAQNDQSTIV

-795 AEKQA
+795 VEKQA

-963 GEDAVQAVKIEV
+963 GEDAVQVVKIEV

-1179 GVDAYVTKP
+1179 EVDAYVTKP

-1303 IADMTGFNTLSHSR
+1303 IADMTGFNTLSHFSK
-1317 RALNSSSEY
+1317 SFKQQFGIPPSEY
-1326 LLVSILNSWLIGV
+1326 LK

>member
-1 MKTLSL
+1 MA
-7 LFFIFLLFSCTRSGK
+7 
-22 DLVSEVERQSPLVTN
+22 SEVERQSPLVTN

-155 CFEPAIYDFDTSS
+155 CFEPAIYDFDTSPNCGYRYRGWCFEPAIYDFDTSS

-241 LPEAIASHPVLSHVP
+241 LPEAIASHPVLSHAP

-278 YDKTSKTLI
+278 YDKTSKTVI

-780 ITILAFFIRAMWRIR
+780 ITILAFFIRTMWRIR
-795 AEKQA
+795 VEKQA

-850 GENKN
+850 GENKS

-1303 IADMTGFNTLSHSR
+1303 IADMTGFNTLSHFSK
-1317 RALNSSSEY
+1317 SFKQQFGIPPSEY
-1326 LLVSILNSWLIGV
+1326 LK

>member
-1 MKTLSL
+1 MQLL
-7 LFFIFLLFSCTRSGK
+7 ILFFKSCIYN
-22 DLVSEVERQSPLVTN
+22 L
-37 DISNQ
+37 
-42 QITAFGEDGK
+42 
-52 GHIWIGTFRGLNKFS
+52 
-67 VNEYHQYFCTD
+67 
-78 DSLDIP
+78 
-84 DNHIQDIFLD
+84 
-94 SKKRLWISTVNGVC
+94 
-108 QYTDKDN
+108 
-115 FKNIRLSGN
+115 
-124 NRNGLRLSESSKG
+124 
-137 DILLTTLTGICL
+137 
-149 YNSSEE
+149 NSS
-155 CFEPAIYDFDTSS
+155 
-168 MFIINSFVDA
+168 
-178 QDNCWVITSK
+178 
-188 DMRCYS
+188 
-194 LSNYKRTFSM
+194 
-204 KREEYCRASYLLK
+204 
-217 NGELWMAGN
+217 
-226 QSVSIFDVRQRKYLS
+226 
-241 LPEAIASHPVLSHVP
+241 
-256 VEYIYPYEN
+256 
-265 GVLLCTQGRGVFY
+265 
-278 YDKTSKTLI
+278 
-287 HQGENGFPFEV
+287 
-298 PNFKI
+298 
-303 SRMFNDSQ
+303 
-311 GNLWIGSVDQGYAVH
+311 
-326 YRYKKLFNNNNYLS
+326 
-340 SYFKDKSVISLSADK
+340 
-355 HQNLWIAT
+355 
-363 LMDGVFVY
+363 
-371 RFGNQQLEKID
+371 
-382 RNELFGRGEGN
+382 
-393 TAYVNQL
+393 
-400 YVSDIDGTV
+400 
-409 WMTATSNEVLKC
+409 
-421 KYEEGRFRVEQRYMV
+421 
-436 NVPMSIVEDDKQNLW
+436 
-451 IGTASSFLYVL
+451 
-462 RKGDKAFSRFPVF
+462 
-475 SGYTF
+475 
-480 IPGLL
+480 
-485 PIGNGTILASAFYQ
+485 
-499 PLKLVSADGTIS
+499 
-511 EPKVNIQDFERCI
+511 
-524 QRSVFIPTDLYKDSS
+524 
-539 GNIWI
+539 
-544 GTVSNGLMCYSPESG
+544 
-559 KVTPFPGTTC
+559 
-569 TDISS
+569 
-574 IEEDRQ
+574 
-580 GNLWISTLY
+580 
-589 GLSKYIPQTD
+589 
-599 KWINYYEADGLG
+599 
-611 GNQFYDRASCC
+611 
-622 LDDGTL
+622 
-628 VFGGTHG
+628 
-635 VTIFQPTNMQVRHD
+635 
-649 IPLLFEDI
+649 
-657 KIHNTLVRPGKGAC
+657 
-671 IDRHLSYNPDINLKY
+671 
-686 DQNGFSISFA
+686 
-696 ALDYS
+696 
-701 ESERLHHYYK
+701 K

-795 AEKQA
+795 VEKQA

-963 GEDAVQAVKIEV
+963 GEDAVQVVKIEV

-1068 EENPLPVKPDPDLD
+1068 EENPLPVKPDSDLD

-1303 IADMTGFNTLSHSR
+1303 IADMTGFNTLSHFSK
-1317 RALNSSSEY
+1317 SFKQQFGIPPSEY
-1326 LLVSILNSWLIGV
+1326 LK

>member
-1 MKTLSL
+1 
-7 LFFIFLLFSCTRSGK
+7 
-22 DLVSEVERQSPLVTN
+22 
-37 DISNQ
+37 
-42 QITAFGEDGK
+42 
-52 GHIWIGTFRGLNKFS
+52 
-67 VNEYHQYFCTD
+67 
-78 DSLDIP
+78 
-84 DNHIQDIFLD
+84 
-94 SKKRLWISTVNGVC
+94 
-108 QYTDKDN
+108 
-115 FKNIRLSGN
+115 
-124 NRNGLRLSESSKG
+124 
-137 DILLTTLTGICL
+137 
-149 YNSSEE
+149 
-155 CFEPAIYDFDTSS
+155 
-168 MFIINSFVDA
+168 
-178 QDNCWVITSK
+178 
-188 DMRCYS
+188 
-194 LSNYKRTFSM
+194 M

-217 NGELWMAGN
+217 NGELWIAGN

-241 LPEAIASHPVLSHVP
+241 LPGAIASHPVLSHVP

-278 YDKTSKTLI
+278 YDSISKTVI

-382 RNELFGRGEGN
+382 RNELFGEGEGN

-400 YVSDIDGTV
+400 YVSDIDGIV

-480 IPGLL
+480 IPGPL

-511 EPKVNIQDFERCI
+511 EPKINIQDFEHCI

-738 TFRVRITQNDQSTIV
+738 TFRVRITQNDQSSIV

-780 ITILAFFIRAMWRIR
+780 ITILAFFIKAMWRIR

-835 ISGPISLLY
+835 ISGPVSLLY
-844 SSSDIT
+844 SSPDIT

-885 KLKVRPTEIVVFLKE
+885 KLKVRPTEIVVLLKE

-949 PAGGRINVNFDIVS
+949 PASGRINVNFDIVS

-1037 MFTLIVPVG
+1037 MFTLIVPIG

-1068 EENPLPVKPDPDLD
+1068 EENPLPVKSDPDLD

-1100 LELLLGS
+1100 LEMLLGS

-1120 LEAITESVPDLILS
+1120 LEAITENAPDLILS

-1179 GVDAYVTKP
+1179 GADAYVIKP

-1241 ESELSNPELD
+1241 ESEISNPELD
-1251 VTRMTQLLKISRTK
+1251 VTRMTQLLKVSRTK

-1287 NRAVELLKE
+1287 NRAAELLKE

-1303 IADMTGFNTLSHSR
+1303 IADMTGFNTLSHFSK
-1317 RALNSSSEY
+1317 SFKQQFGIPPSEY
-1326 LLVSILNSWLIGV
+1326 LK

>member
-1 MKTLSL
+1 M
-7 LFFIFLLFSCTRSGK
+7 
-22 DLVSEVERQSPLVTN
+22 
-37 DISNQ
+37 
-42 QITAFGEDGK
+42 
-52 GHIWIGTFRGLNKFS
+52 
-67 VNEYHQYFCTD
+67 
-78 DSLDIP
+78 
-84 DNHIQDIFLD
+84 
-94 SKKRLWISTVNGVC
+94 
-108 QYTDKDN
+108 
-115 FKNIRLSGN
+115 
-124 NRNGLRLSESSKG
+124 
-137 DILLTTLTGICL
+137 
-149 YNSSEE
+149 
-155 CFEPAIYDFDTSS
+155 
-168 MFIINSFVDA
+168 
-178 QDNCWVITSK
+178 
-188 DMRCYS
+188 
-194 LSNYKRTFSM
+194 
-204 KREEYCRASYLLK
+204 
-217 NGELWMAGN
+217 
-226 QSVSIFDVRQRKYLS
+226 
-241 LPEAIASHPVLSHVP
+241 
-256 VEYIYPYEN
+256 
-265 GVLLCTQGRGVFY
+265 
-278 YDKTSKTLI
+278 
-287 HQGENGFPFEV
+287 
-298 PNFKI
+298 
-303 SRMFNDSQ
+303 
-311 GNLWIGSVDQGYAVH
+311 
-326 YRYKKLFNNNNYLS
+326 
-340 SYFKDKSVISLSADK
+340 
-355 HQNLWIAT
+355 
-363 LMDGVFVY
+363 
-371 RFGNQQLEKID
+371 
-382 RNELFGRGEGN
+382 
-393 TAYVNQL
+393 
-400 YVSDIDGTV
+400 
-409 WMTATSNEVLKC
+409 
-421 KYEEGRFRVEQRYMV
+421 
-436 NVPMSIVEDDKQNLW
+436 
-451 IGTASSFLYVL
+451 
-462 RKGDKAFSRFPVF
+462 
-475 SGYTF
+475 
-480 IPGLL
+480 
-485 PIGNGTILASAFYQ
+485 
-499 PLKLVSADGTIS
+499 
-511 EPKVNIQDFERCI
+511 
-524 QRSVFIPTDLYKDSS
+524 
-539 GNIWI
+539 
-544 GTVSNGLMCYSPESG
+544 
-559 KVTPFPGTTC
+559 
-569 TDISS
+569 
-574 IEEDRQ
+574 
-580 GNLWISTLY
+580 
-589 GLSKYIPQTD
+589 
-599 KWINYYEADGLG
+599 
-611 GNQFYDRASCC
+611 
-622 LDDGTL
+622 
-628 VFGGTHG
+628 
-635 VTIFQPTNMQVRHD
+635 
-649 IPLLFEDI
+649 
-657 KIHNTLVRPGKGAC
+657 VRPGKGAC

-780 ITILAFFIRAMWRIR
+780 ITILAFFIRTMWRIR
-795 AEKQA
+795 VEKQA

-850 GENKN
+850 GENKS

-1303 IADMTGFNTLSHSR
+1303 IADMTGFNTLSHFSK
-1317 RALNSSSEY
+1317 SFKQQFGIPPSEY
-1326 LLVSILNSWLIGV
+1326 LK

>member
-1 MKTLSL
+1 M
-7 LFFIFLLFSCTRSGK
+7 
-22 DLVSEVERQSPLVTN
+22 
-37 DISNQ
+37 
-42 QITAFGEDGK
+42 
-52 GHIWIGTFRGLNKFS
+52 
-67 VNEYHQYFCTD
+67 
-78 DSLDIP
+78 
-84 DNHIQDIFLD
+84 
-94 SKKRLWISTVNGVC
+94 
-108 QYTDKDN
+108 
-115 FKNIRLSGN
+115 
-124 NRNGLRLSESSKG
+124 
-137 DILLTTLTGICL
+137 
-149 YNSSEE
+149 
-155 CFEPAIYDFDTSS
+155 
-168 MFIINSFVDA
+168 
-178 QDNCWVITSK
+178 
-188 DMRCYS
+188 
-194 LSNYKRTFSM
+194 
-204 KREEYCRASYLLK
+204 
-217 NGELWMAGN
+217 
-226 QSVSIFDVRQRKYLS
+226 
-241 LPEAIASHPVLSHVP
+241 
-256 VEYIYPYEN
+256 
-265 GVLLCTQGRGVFY
+265 
-278 YDKTSKTLI
+278 
-287 HQGENGFPFEV
+287 
-298 PNFKI
+298 
-303 SRMFNDSQ
+303 
-311 GNLWIGSVDQGYAVH
+311 
-326 YRYKKLFNNNNYLS
+326 
-340 SYFKDKSVISLSADK
+340 
-355 HQNLWIAT
+355 
-363 LMDGVFVY
+363 
-371 RFGNQQLEKID
+371 
-382 RNELFGRGEGN
+382 
-393 TAYVNQL
+393 
-400 YVSDIDGTV
+400 
-409 WMTATSNEVLKC
+409 
-421 KYEEGRFRVEQRYMV
+421 
-436 NVPMSIVEDDKQNLW
+436 
-451 IGTASSFLYVL
+451 
-462 RKGDKAFSRFPVF
+462 
-475 SGYTF
+475 
-480 IPGLL
+480 
-485 PIGNGTILASAFYQ
+485 
-499 PLKLVSADGTIS
+499 
-511 EPKVNIQDFERCI
+511 
-524 QRSVFIPTDLYKDSS
+524 
-539 GNIWI
+539 
-544 GTVSNGLMCYSPESG
+544 
-559 KVTPFPGTTC
+559 
-569 TDISS
+569 
-574 IEEDRQ
+574 
-580 GNLWISTLY
+580 
-589 GLSKYIPQTD
+589 
-599 KWINYYEADGLG
+599 
-611 GNQFYDRASCC
+611 
-622 LDDGTL
+622 
-628 VFGGTHG
+628 
-635 VTIFQPTNMQVRHD
+635 
-649 IPLLFEDI
+649 
-657 KIHNTLVRPGKGAC
+657 
-671 IDRHLSYNPDINLKY
+671 
-686 DQNGFSISFA
+686 
-696 ALDYS
+696 
-701 ESERLHHYYK
+701 
-711 LDGFD
+711 DGFD

-795 AEKQA
+795 VEKQA

-1303 IADMTGFNTLSHSR
+1303 IADMTGFNTLSHFSK
-1317 RALNSSSEY
+1317 SFKQQFGIPPSEY
-1326 LLVSILNSWLIGV
+1326 LK

>member
-7 LFFIFLLFSCTRSGK
+7 LFFIFLLFSSCTRSGK

-84 DNHIQDIFLD
+84 DNHIHDIFLD

-137 DILLTTLTGICL
+137 DILLTTLTDICL

-178 QDNCWVITSK
+178 QDNCWVITSN

-194 LSNYKRTFSM
+194 LSDCKRTFSM

-217 NGELWMAGN
+217 NGELWIAGN
-226 QSVSIFDVRQRKYLS
+226 QSVSIFDVRQCKYLS
-241 LPEAIASHPVLSHVP
+241 LPGAIASHPVLSHVP

-278 YDKTSKTLI
+278 YDSISKTVI

-382 RNELFGRGEGN
+382 RNELFGEGEGN

-400 YVSDIDGTV
+400 YVSDIDGIV

-480 IPGLL
+480 IPGPL

-511 EPKVNIQDFERCI
+511 EPKINIQDFEHCI

-738 TFRVRITQNDQSTIV
+738 TFRVRITQNDQSSIV

-780 ITILAFFIRAMWRIR
+780 ITILAFFIKAMWRIR

-835 ISGPISLLY
+835 ISGPVSLLY
-844 SSSDIT
+844 SSPDIT

-885 KLKVRPTEIVVFLKE
+885 KLKVRPTEIVVLLKE

-949 PAGGRINVNFDIVS
+949 PASGRINVNFDIVS

-1037 MFTLIVPVG
+1037 MFTLIVPIG

-1068 EENPLPVKPDPDLD
+1068 EENPLPVKSDPDLD

-1303 IADMTGFNTLSHSR
+1303 IADMTGFNTLSHFSK
-1317 RALNSSSEY
+1317 SFKQQFGIPPSEY
-1326 LLVSILNSWLIGV
+1326 LK

>member
-1 MKTLSL
+1 M
-7 LFFIFLLFSCTRSGK
+7 
-22 DLVSEVERQSPLVTN
+22 
-37 DISNQ
+37 
-42 QITAFGEDGK
+42 
-52 GHIWIGTFRGLNKFS
+52 
-67 VNEYHQYFCTD
+67 
-78 DSLDIP
+78 
-84 DNHIQDIFLD
+84 
-94 SKKRLWISTVNGVC
+94 
-108 QYTDKDN
+108 
-115 FKNIRLSGN
+115 
-124 NRNGLRLSESSKG
+124 
-137 DILLTTLTGICL
+137 
-149 YNSSEE
+149 
-155 CFEPAIYDFDTSS
+155 
-168 MFIINSFVDA
+168 
-178 QDNCWVITSK
+178 
-188 DMRCYS
+188 
-194 LSNYKRTFSM
+194 
-204 KREEYCRASYLLK
+204 
-217 NGELWMAGN
+217 
-226 QSVSIFDVRQRKYLS
+226 
-241 LPEAIASHPVLSHVP
+241 
-256 VEYIYPYEN
+256 
-265 GVLLCTQGRGVFY
+265 
-278 YDKTSKTLI
+278 
-287 HQGENGFPFEV
+287 
-298 PNFKI
+298 
-303 SRMFNDSQ
+303 
-311 GNLWIGSVDQGYAVH
+311 
-326 YRYKKLFNNNNYLS
+326 
-340 SYFKDKSVISLSADK
+340 
-355 HQNLWIAT
+355 
-363 LMDGVFVY
+363 
-371 RFGNQQLEKID
+371 
-382 RNELFGRGEGN
+382 
-393 TAYVNQL
+393 
-400 YVSDIDGTV
+400 
-409 WMTATSNEVLKC
+409 
-421 KYEEGRFRVEQRYMV
+421 
-436 NVPMSIVEDDKQNLW
+436 
-451 IGTASSFLYVL
+451 
-462 RKGDKAFSRFPVF
+462 
-475 SGYTF
+475 
-480 IPGLL
+480 
-485 PIGNGTILASAFYQ
+485 
-499 PLKLVSADGTIS
+499 
-511 EPKVNIQDFERCI
+511 
-524 QRSVFIPTDLYKDSS
+524 
-539 GNIWI
+539 
-544 GTVSNGLMCYSPESG
+544 
-559 KVTPFPGTTC
+559 
-569 TDISS
+569 
-574 IEEDRQ
+574 
-580 GNLWISTLY
+580 
-589 GLSKYIPQTD
+589 
-599 KWINYYEADGLG
+599 
-611 GNQFYDRASCC
+611 
-622 LDDGTL
+622 
-628 VFGGTHG
+628 
-635 VTIFQPTNMQVRHD
+635 
-649 IPLLFEDI
+649 
-657 KIHNTLVRPGKGAC
+657 
-671 IDRHLSYNPDINLKY
+671 NPDINLKY

-835 ISGPISLLY
+835 ISGPVSLLY
-844 SSSDIT
+844 SSPDIT

-885 KLKVRPTEIVVFLKE
+885 KLKVRPTEIVVLLKE

-1100 LELLLGS
+1100 LEMLLGS

-1179 GVDAYVTKP
+1179 GADAYVTKP

-1303 IADMTGFNTLSHSR
+1303 IADMTGFNTLFHFSKSFKQQFGIPP
-1317 RALNSSSEY
+1317 SEY
-1326 LLVSILNSWLIGV
+1326 LK

>member
-204 KREEYCRASYLLK
+204 KREEYCRASCLLK

-371 RFGNQQLEKID
+371 RFGNQSLEKID

-795 AEKQA
+795 VEKQA

-963 GEDAVQAVKIEV
+963 GEDAV
-975 INTGQIP
+975 
-982 DDKLEKIFERYY
+982 KL
-994 QISDE
+994 
-999 HGGIYNWGTG
+999 
-1009 IGLYYARSL
+1009 
-1018 ARLHHGS
+1018 
-1025 LTASNLKDDNKV
+1025 
-1037 MFTLIVPVG
+1037 
-1046 QSAYSEAE
+1046 
-1054 RSHEQVNQLEAFPL
+1054 
-1068 EENPLPVKPDPDLD
+1068 
-1082 KEKKTIMVVDDD
+1082 
-1094 SEVAYY
+1094 
-1100 LELLLGS
+1100 
-1107 DYQVVCRFNAESA
+1107 
-1120 LEAITESVPDLILS
+1120 
-1134 DVVMP
+1134 
-1139 GKDGYWLCREIKESL
+1139 
-1154 QLCHIPVILVTAKT
+1154 
-1168 TIENQVEGLNV
+1168 
-1179 GVDAYVTKP
+1179 
-1188 FEPHYLMALIKSLL
+1188 
-1202 NNREKTRSLLS
+1202 
-1213 RSTQTDKMDENVL
+1213 
-1226 SPQDNM
+1226 
-1232 FMTELYHLM
+1232 
-1241 ESELSNPELD
+1241 
-1251 VTRMTQLLKISRTK
+1251 
-1265 FYYKVKGLTGENPS
+1265 
-1279 VFFKTYKL
+1279 
-1287 NRAVELLKE
+1287 
-1296 GKYTISE
+1296 
-1303 IADMTGFNTLSHSR
+1303 
-1317 RALNSSSEY
+1317 
-1326 LLVSILNSWLIGV
+1326 

>member
-1 MKTLSL
+1 MLFLQIYKKGV
-7 LFFIFLLFSCTRSGK
+7 LFFVETMNYSG
-22 DLVSEVERQSPLVTN
+22 
-37 DISNQ
+37 
-42 QITAFGEDGK
+42 
-52 GHIWIGTFRGLNKFS
+52 
-67 VNEYHQYFCTD
+67 
-78 DSLDIP
+78 
-84 DNHIQDIFLD
+84 
-94 SKKRLWISTVNGVC
+94 
-108 QYTDKDN
+108 
-115 FKNIRLSGN
+115 
-124 NRNGLRLSESSKG
+124 
-137 DILLTTLTGICL
+137 
-149 YNSSEE
+149 
-155 CFEPAIYDFDTSS
+155 
-168 MFIINSFVDA
+168 
-178 QDNCWVITSK
+178 
-188 DMRCYS
+188 
-194 LSNYKRTFSM
+194 
-204 KREEYCRASYLLK
+204 
-217 NGELWMAGN
+217 
-226 QSVSIFDVRQRKYLS
+226 
-241 LPEAIASHPVLSHVP
+241 
-256 VEYIYPYEN
+256 
-265 GVLLCTQGRGVFY
+265 
-278 YDKTSKTLI
+278 
-287 HQGENGFPFEV
+287 
-298 PNFKI
+298 
-303 SRMFNDSQ
+303 
-311 GNLWIGSVDQGYAVH
+311 
-326 YRYKKLFNNNNYLS
+326 
-340 SYFKDKSVISLSADK
+340 
-355 HQNLWIAT
+355 
-363 LMDGVFVY
+363 
-371 RFGNQQLEKID
+371 
-382 RNELFGRGEGN
+382 
-393 TAYVNQL
+393 
-400 YVSDIDGTV
+400 
-409 WMTATSNEVLKC
+409 
-421 KYEEGRFRVEQRYMV
+421 
-436 NVPMSIVEDDKQNLW
+436 
-451 IGTASSFLYVL
+451 
-462 RKGDKAFSRFPVF
+462 
-475 SGYTF
+475 
-480 IPGLL
+480 
-485 PIGNGTILASAFYQ
+485 
-499 PLKLVSADGTIS
+499 
-511 EPKVNIQDFERCI
+511 
-524 QRSVFIPTDLYKDSS
+524 
-539 GNIWI
+539 
-544 GTVSNGLMCYSPESG
+544 
-559 KVTPFPGTTC
+559 
-569 TDISS
+569 
-574 IEEDRQ
+574 
-580 GNLWISTLY
+580 
-589 GLSKYIPQTD
+589 
-599 KWINYYEADGLG
+599 
-611 GNQFYDRASCC
+611 
-622 LDDGTL
+622 
-628 VFGGTHG
+628 
-635 VTIFQPTNMQVRHD
+635 
-649 IPLLFEDI
+649 
-657 KIHNTLVRPGKGAC
+657 
-671 IDRHLSYNPDINLKY
+671 YNPDINLKY

-835 ISGPISLLY
+835 ISGPVSLLY
-844 SSSDIT
+844 SSPDIT

-885 KLKVRPTEIVVFLKE
+885 KLKVRPTEIVVLLKE

-1100 LELLLGS
+1100 LEMLLGS

-1120 LEAITESVPDLILS
+1120 LEAITENAPDLILS

-1287 NRAVELLKE
+1287 NRAAELLKE

-1303 IADMTGFNTLSHSR
+1303 IADMTGFNTLSHFSK
-1317 RALNSSSEY
+1317 SFKQQFGIPPSEY
-1326 LLVSILNSWLIGV
+1326 LK

>member
-1 MKTLSL
+1 M
-7 LFFIFLLFSCTRSGK
+7 
-22 DLVSEVERQSPLVTN
+22 
-37 DISNQ
+37 
-42 QITAFGEDGK
+42 
-52 GHIWIGTFRGLNKFS
+52 
-67 VNEYHQYFCTD
+67 
-78 DSLDIP
+78 
-84 DNHIQDIFLD
+84 
-94 SKKRLWISTVNGVC
+94 
-108 QYTDKDN
+108 
-115 FKNIRLSGN
+115 
-124 NRNGLRLSESSKG
+124 
-137 DILLTTLTGICL
+137 
-149 YNSSEE
+149 
-155 CFEPAIYDFDTSS
+155 
-168 MFIINSFVDA
+168 
-178 QDNCWVITSK
+178 
-188 DMRCYS
+188 
-194 LSNYKRTFSM
+194 
-204 KREEYCRASYLLK
+204 
-217 NGELWMAGN
+217 
-226 QSVSIFDVRQRKYLS
+226 
-241 LPEAIASHPVLSHVP
+241 
-256 VEYIYPYEN
+256 
-265 GVLLCTQGRGVFY
+265 
-278 YDKTSKTLI
+278 
-287 HQGENGFPFEV
+287 
-298 PNFKI
+298 
-303 SRMFNDSQ
+303 
-311 GNLWIGSVDQGYAVH
+311 
-326 YRYKKLFNNNNYLS
+326 
-340 SYFKDKSVISLSADK
+340 
-355 HQNLWIAT
+355 
-363 LMDGVFVY
+363 
-371 RFGNQQLEKID
+371 
-382 RNELFGRGEGN
+382 
-393 TAYVNQL
+393 
-400 YVSDIDGTV
+400 
-409 WMTATSNEVLKC
+409 
-421 KYEEGRFRVEQRYMV
+421 
-436 NVPMSIVEDDKQNLW
+436 
-451 IGTASSFLYVL
+451 
-462 RKGDKAFSRFPVF
+462 
-475 SGYTF
+475 
-480 IPGLL
+480 
-485 PIGNGTILASAFYQ
+485 
-499 PLKLVSADGTIS
+499 
-511 EPKVNIQDFERCI
+511 
-524 QRSVFIPTDLYKDSS
+524 
-539 GNIWI
+539 
-544 GTVSNGLMCYSPESG
+544 
-559 KVTPFPGTTC
+559 
-569 TDISS
+569 
-574 IEEDRQ
+574 
-580 GNLWISTLY
+580 
-589 GLSKYIPQTD
+589 
-599 KWINYYEADGLG
+599 
-611 GNQFYDRASCC
+611 
-622 LDDGTL
+622 
-628 VFGGTHG
+628 
-635 VTIFQPTNMQVRHD
+635 
-649 IPLLFEDI
+649 
-657 KIHNTLVRPGKGAC
+657 
-671 IDRHLSYNPDINLKY
+671 NPDINLKY

-795 AEKQA
+795 VEKQA

-963 GEDAVQAVKIEV
+963 GEDAVQVVKIEV

-1303 IADMTGFNTLSHSR
+1303 IADMTGFNTLSHFSK
-1317 RALNSSSEY
+1317 SFKQQFGIPPSEY
-1326 LLVSILNSWLIGV
+1326 LK

>member
-7 LFFIFLLFSCTRSGK
+7 LFFIFLLFSSCTRSGK

-78 DSLDIP
+78 DALDIP
-84 DNHIQDIFLD
+84 DNHIHDIFLD

-137 DILLTTLTGICL
+137 DILLTTLTDICL

-178 QDNCWVITSK
+178 QDNCWVITSN

-194 LSNYKRTFSM
+194 LSDCKRTFSM

-217 NGELWMAGN
+217 NGELWIAGN

-241 LPEAIASHPVLSHVP
+241 LPGAIASHPVLSHVP

-278 YDKTSKTLI
+278 YDSISKTVI

-382 RNELFGRGEGN
+382 RNELFGEGEGN

-400 YVSDIDGTV
+400 YVSDIDGIV

-480 IPGLL
+480 IPGPL

-511 EPKVNIQDFERCI
+511 EPKINIQDFEHCI

-738 TFRVRITQNDQSTIV
+738 TFRVRITQNDQSSIV

-780 ITILAFFIRAMWRIR
+780 ITILAFFIKAMWRIR

-835 ISGPISLLY
+835 ISGPVSLLY
-844 SSSDIT
+844 SSPDIT

-885 KLKVRPTEIVVFLKE
+885 KLKVRPTEIVVLLKE

-949 PAGGRINVNFDIVS
+949 PASGRINVNFDIVS

-1100 LELLLGS
+1100 LEMLLGS

-1120 LEAITESVPDLILS
+1120 LEAITENAPDLILS

-1179 GVDAYVTKP
+1179 GADAYVIKP

-1241 ESELSNPELD
+1241 ESEISNPELD
-1251 VTRMTQLLKISRTK
+1251 VTRMTQLLKVSRTK

-1287 NRAVELLKE
+1287 NRAAELLKE

-1303 IADMTGFNTLSHSR
+1303 IADMTGFNTLSHFSK
-1317 RALNSSSEY
+1317 SFKQQFGIPPSEY
-1326 LLVSILNSWLIGV
+1326 LK

>member
-1 MKTLSL
+1 M
-7 LFFIFLLFSCTRSGK
+7 
-22 DLVSEVERQSPLVTN
+22 
-37 DISNQ
+37 
-42 QITAFGEDGK
+42 
-52 GHIWIGTFRGLNKFS
+52 
-67 VNEYHQYFCTD
+67 
-78 DSLDIP
+78 
-84 DNHIQDIFLD
+84 
-94 SKKRLWISTVNGVC
+94 WISTVNGVC

-137 DILLTTLTGICL
+137 DILLTTLTDICL

-194 LSNYKRTFSM
+194 LSDCKRTFSM

-217 NGELWMAGN
+217 NGELWIAGN

-241 LPEAIASHPVLSHVP
+241 LPGAIASHPVLSHVP

-278 YDKTSKTLI
+278 YDKTSKTVI

-511 EPKVNIQDFERCI
+511 EPKVNIQDFERSI

-808 AQEQFINKMNMSF
+808 AQEQFVNKMNMSF

-835 ISGPISLLY
+835 ISGPVSLLY
-844 SSSDIT
+844 SSPDIT

-885 KLKVRPTEIVVFLKE
+885 KLKVRPTEIVVLLKE

-949 PAGGRINVNFDIVS
+949 PAGGRISVNFDIVS

-1100 LELLLGS
+1100 LEMLLGS

-1120 LEAITESVPDLILS
+1120 LEAITENAPDLILS

-1179 GVDAYVTKP
+1179 GADAYVTKP

-1287 NRAVELLKE
+1287 NRAAELLKE

-1303 IADMTGFNTLSHSR
+1303 IADMTGFNTLSHFSK
-1317 RALNSSSEY
+1317 SFKQQFGIPPSEY
-1326 LLVSILNSWLIGV
+1326 LK

>member
-7 LFFIFLLFSCTRSGK
+7 LFFIFLLFSSCTRSGK
-22 DLVSEVERQSPLVTN
+22 DLVSEVERQSSLVTN

-137 DILLTTLTGICL
+137 DILLTTLTDICL

-178 QDNCWVITSK
+178 QDNCWVITSN

-278 YDKTSKTLI
+278 YDKTSKTVI

-462 RKGDKAFSRFPVF
+462 RKGDKVFSRFPVF

-499 PLKLVSADGTIS
+499 PLKLVFADGTIS

-544 GTVSNGLMCYSPESG
+544 GTVNNGLMCYSPESG

-753 GENAIRVIVHPAPWA
+753 GENAIRVIVHPALWA

-780 ITILAFFIRAMWRIR
+780 IAILAFFIRTMWRIR

-835 ISGPISLLY
+835 ISGPVSLLY
-844 SSSDIT
+844 SSPDIT

-885 KLKVRPTEIVVFLKE
+885 KLKVRPTEIVVLLKE

-949 PAGGRINVNFDIVS
+949 PAGGRIYVNFDVMLGDEMNQSI
-963 GEDAVQAVKIEV
+963 KIEV
-975 INTGQIP
+975 INPGQIAE
-982 DDKLEKIFERYY
+982 DKLEKIFERYY

-999 HGGIYNWGTG
+999 HGGVYNWGTG

-1068 EENPLPVKPDPDLD
+1068 EENPLPVKSDPDLD

-1100 LELLLGS
+1100 LEMLLGS
-1107 DYQVVCRFNAESA
+1107 DYQVVCRFNAETA
-1120 LEAITESVPDLILS
+1120 LEAITENAPDLILS

-1179 GVDAYVTKP
+1179 GADAYVTKP

-1287 NRAVELLKE
+1287 NRAAELLKE

-1303 IADMTGFNTLSHSR
+1303 IADMTGFNTLSHFSK
-1317 RALNSSSEY
+1317 SFKQQFGIPPSEY
-1326 LLVSILNSWLIGV
+1326 LK